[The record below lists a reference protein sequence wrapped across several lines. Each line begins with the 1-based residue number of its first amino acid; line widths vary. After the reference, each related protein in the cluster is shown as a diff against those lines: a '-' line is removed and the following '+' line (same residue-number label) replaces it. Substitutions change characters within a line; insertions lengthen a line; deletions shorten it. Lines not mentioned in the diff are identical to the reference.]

1 LKIQIQ
7 LFVLKAIFNL
17 NDIIIPAL
25 LCRNHPYRSRHCPT
39 GCKWHSESGNRRF
52 QPITEKN
59 NKNHENPKTKMTL
72 FTFERVGSFSESS
85 VDRKSL

>member
-1 LKIQIQ
+1 M
-7 LFVLKAIFNL
+7 KAIFNL
-17 NDIIIPAL
+17 NDIFIPAW

-52 QPITEKN
+52 QPITANN
-59 NKNHENPKTKMTL
+59 NKNHEIPKTTMTL
-72 FTFERVGSFSESS
+72 FTVELVGSFSEIS